1 MLMKLV
7 IGGGGMGVSAPFY
20 SAMPPR
26 LPPLPPLVPMQ
37 TQAQAPSQP
46 QWLPPPAQPPP
57 PTSIGIIFLFTEQ
70 KP

>member
-1 MLMKLV
+1 MKLV
-7 IGGGGMGVSAPFY
+7 IGGGGMGISAPFY
-20 SAMPPR
+20 SAMPP
-26 LPPLPPLVPMQ
+26 LPPLVSIQ
-37 TQAQAPSQP
+37 TQAQAPPQP